1 MNTPFPSQPLWS
13 PPTVPGLASVSG
25 VPDHA
30 AVTPIGKL
38 ICASV
43 TGALRNLP
51 PRLADV
57 LPTLLMLPPNARIYE
72 ERSGSNGH
80 TFHRLKFRAR
90 HPETGR
96 SQLVSQ
102 YLGVLTDDQLK
113 WATAILQER
122 AESHARRSPQYA
134 PVPIDA
140 ERIAMLQRMMKV
152 AHAEAR
158 RLAPRAGFSFR
169 GYRLMR
175 KRR

>member
-25 VPDHA
+25 VPDNA
-30 AVTPIGKL
+30 AVTPVGKL

-51 PRLADV
+51 PRLANIM
-57 LPTLLMLPPNARIYE
+57 PSLLMLPPNAHIYE
-72 ERSGSNGH
+72 ERSGSNGQ

-90 HPETGR
+90 HPITGM
-96 SQLVSQ
+96 SYVVSQ
-102 YLGVLTDDQLK
+102 YLGVLTADQLK
-113 WATAILQER
+113 WANAILQER
-122 AESHARRSPQYA
+122 AETHARRSPQHA
-134 PVPIDA
+134 PVPIDT

-152 AHAEAR
+152 AYAEAR
-158 RLAPRAGFSFR
+158 RLAPLAGFSFR